1 MVLKYMIRPDGS
13 TYHHFQFSSDTM
25 KPERGLTAQGY
36 KDESCWSRGQA
47 WATYGFALMYRY
59 TGAERYLTAAKRLGE
74 YFMSQLDDKGLPVW
88 DFDARCEE
96 YCPYDSSAAAIT
108 ACGMLEVYRHSGEGK
123 YLDDAKRLISAL
135 EHFCLEAE
143 TGQALL
149 NHGCVG
155 RYSL

>member
-1 MVLKYMIRPDGS
+1 
-13 TYHHFQFSSDTM
+13 
-25 KPERGLTAQGY
+25 
-36 KDESCWSRGQA
+36 
-47 WATYGFALMYRY
+47 
-59 TGAERYLTAAKRLGE
+59 
-74 YFMSQLDDKGLPVW
+74 MSQLDDKGLPVW

-155 RYSL
+155 PVFTVRKWSKKNKYVH